1 MTSNPFPNIPDRISP
16 NVSPSFLPNQPLGS
30 SLHNLEFED
39 EDLDEDQLIVALH
52 LGQGRL
58 GGASYS
64 SDSASL
70 SVLSDVTEMGPEFQ
84 LTQSLMTQVRP
95 VKVLVGARQNAEFLD
110 RVREICGLEAH
121 HQSNVYNLGER
132 GDSVE
137 DVLSTP
143 GGDISSSIIT
153 AGLSTLIT
161 RDAALTNVELIY
173 LNSKDFDYESCHRRV
188 SAIEIHQFMQPN
200 RDESAEQDRMLHL
213 HNLIDFKSE
222 NAIRSAGALLKYLD
236 LNLGPEVPKKRAK
249 KHIEE
254 PVPTFI
260 LSIRPLTIENILSL
274 DETTFTALQIFNA
287 DSRASGS
294 KAGSWNKKREG
305 LSLFSVL
312 NRCKSVLG
320 SKYLRHMCRCPT
332 RNLNLIQNRQEVISF
347 LASPGQ
353 GELVKALQGCLTLV
367 KNVPKLLKGL
377 VSTQASVKT
386 WKSLKKSLQGGLML
400 IEVCGQ
406 VRNPVNIFRK
416 ISDTP
421 KQALYEIASFIDRI
435 LDMEMSEER
444 QKFTVNSGIDEDLDD
459 MRRLHNGLPDLLL
472 QIAQK
477 EIIDLPDFMTECTM
491 IYAPQIGYLLAVQ
504 PWQDDLDEDDLW
516 VQDLEFMFLAN
527 GVPHYKSRRCVEL
540 DEYFGD
546 TATKISE
553 KETSIMVQLIDFI
566 LKRTEDVLA
575 ITRYAAVL
583 DCLMSLAIVAG
594 ELGWKRPQVMPPG
607 TSDLK
612 VANGRHPLQDICS
625 STFVPNHVF
634 MDSKVRA
641 MILTGPNACGKSVY
655 LKQIGLIVY
664 LAHMGSYVPADQA
677 VIPLMDRIYSRIQTV
692 ESISLGLSSF
702 MVDVNQMSL
711 CLRSATPNSLI
722 LVDEFGKGT
731 SETDGL
737 ALLAATLDHLA
748 TQNPFLLVTTHFQ
761 SIKSCLQDVS
771 KFHFFTFDHKM
782 DENDRLVYLYR
793 LKPGLC
799 SSSMA
804 CYVARDAGIEE
815 RIVRRSR
822 EIANCVAEGTPIKAA
837 PLIYNFQLCESLA
850 ENFINLDL
858 EDRSSV
864 EAFFDDLQS
873 NKLW

>member
-1 MTSNPFPNIPDRISP
+1 MASNPFLTIPDNLTHNVSSSSSP
-16 NVSPSFLPNQPLGS
+16 NAPLGS
-30 SLHNLEFED
+30 SFHNLEFED
-39 EDLDEDQLIVALH
+39 EDLEEDQVLLALY
-52 LGQGRL
+52 LGSGRL
-58 GGASYS
+58 GAASYS

-70 SVLSDVTEMGPEFQ
+70 SILSDITEMGPEFQ
-84 LTQSLMTQVRP
+84 LTQSLLTQVRP
-95 VKVLVGARQNAEFLD
+95 TKILVGSRQNAEFLD
-110 RVREICGLEAH
+110 RVRETCGLEAQ
-121 HQSNVYNLGER
+121 HQTSLNNLGGK

-143 GGDISSSIIT
+143 GGDISSSTIT

-161 RDAALTNVELIY
+161 KDAALVNVELIY
-173 LNSKDFDYESCHRRV
+173 LNGKEFEYNSCHRRV
-188 SAIEIHQFMQPN
+188 SAIEVHQFT
-200 RDESAEQDRMLHL
+200 RDESAEKDRMLHL

-222 NAIRSAGALLKYLD
+222 NAIRSAGALLKFLD
-236 LNLGPEVPKKRAK
+236 LNQSPEVPKKRAGK
-249 KHIEE
+249 QTEE

-260 LSIRPLTIENILSL
+260 LSIRPLMIENILSL

-367 KNVPKLLKGL
+367 KNVPKLLKSL

-386 WKSLKKSLQGGLML
+386 WKSLKNSLQGGLML
-400 IEVCGQ
+400 IEICGQ
-406 VRNPVNIFRK
+406 VPNPVNIFRK
-416 ISDTP
+416 IRETP
-421 KQALYEIASFIDRI
+421 KEALHEIASFIDRI
-435 LDMEMSEER
+435 LDMEMAEER
-444 QKFTVNSGIDEDLDD
+444 QKFTVNSGIDEELDD

-477 EIIDLPDFMTECTM
+477 EILDLPDFMTECTM

-504 PWQDDLDEDDLW
+504 PWQEDLDEDDLW

-553 KETSIMVQLIDFI
+553 KETTIMVKLIDFI
-566 LKRTEDVLA
+566 LKRTEDLLTV
-575 ITRYAAVL
+575 TRYSAVL
-583 DCLMSLAIVAG
+583 DCLMSLAIVGG
-594 ELGWKRPQVMPPG
+594 ELGWKRPQVMPEG

-612 VANGRHPLQDICS
+612 VANGRHPLQDICTA
-625 STFVPNHVF
+625 TFVPNHIF
-634 MDSKVRA
+634 IESKVKA

-677 VIPLMDRIYSRIQTV
+677 VIPIMDRIYSRIQTV

-711 CLRSATPNSLI
+711 CLKSATPNSLI

-731 SETDGL
+731 SDIDGL
-737 ALLAATLDHLA
+737 ALLVATLDYLVA
-748 TQNPFLLVTTHFQ
+748 KNPFLVVTTHFQ
-761 SIKSCLQDVS
+761 SVKSCLKDAS
-771 KFHFFTFDHKM
+771 KFNFFTFDYKM

-793 LKPGLC
+793 LKPGLSA
-799 SSSMA
+799 SSLA
-804 CYVARDAGIEE
+804 RYVARDAGIDEKVIE
-815 RIVRRSR
+815 RSR
-822 EIANCVAEGTPIKAA
+822 EIGLCVAEGTPIKAN
-837 PLIYNFQLCESLA
+837 PLIFNFKLCESLA
-850 ENFINLDL
+850 ETFINLNL
-858 EDRSSV
+858 EDKESV
-864 EAFFDDLQS
+864 AVFFETLQS
-873 NKLW
+873 SKLCE